1 MRRFIYQHLPI
12 LSDPMSELREFKMAE
27 DHVSPVN
34 KEPSD
39 RVFLGPGI
47 DFPAYGGNSIIS
59 NVLFVTGK
67 RGSGKSWSTAV
78 MMEEFNRLGLQF
90 VCFDA
95 LDAHGYLPHNPKEDE
110 GLEGVSTL
118 RPQPGE
124 TVNMKALVS
133 TLRES
138 DESLVISL
146 AGLPLIKQQE
156 MIAEYCEALLEAQL
170 GKGIMTIF
178 EECQD
183 FIPQLGRPVSF
194 DPIVRLCKLG
204 RALGYGVTLISQRPA
219 GVNKEA
225 LSQSSIY
232 IVHNIINSRD
242 LKSLEEQLSFGT
254 DKKLVKK
261 MLDGIVKCNKG
272 EVIVFAPEFFRD
284 RGYVVVGKIRGD
296 RKTAHKGH
304 NVDVQDTRT
313 EGSTPAKP
321 MVPTQDFGELRK
333 LDRPI
338 PPPSPT
344 GSVPPVADLT
354 NESSSPPKIEVVPE
368 MEWDK
373 EPELD
378 VEFTSEI
385 QEGAS
390 AVTVAM
396 AVGGLVIFS
405 GLGFVVA
412 RGLSQR

>member
-1 MRRFIYQHLPI
+1 
-12 LSDPMSELREFKMAE
+12 MSGLREFKMAE
-27 DHVSPVN
+27 ERAPSVN

-39 RVFLGPGI
+39 RVFLGNGI
-47 DFPAYGGNSIIS
+47 DFPAYGGNSVIS

-95 LDAHGYLPHNPKEDE
+95 LDAHGYLPHNPKENE

-118 RPQPGE
+118 RPKPGE
-124 TVNMKALVS
+124 TVNMKALVT

-146 AGLPLIKQQE
+146 AGLPLVKQQE

-254 DKKLVKK
+254 DKKLVKQ

-296 RKTAHKGH
+296 RKTEHKGH
-304 NVDVQDTRT
+304 NVDVQNARLGGQSSDK
-313 EGSTPAKP
+313 SSKPINPAAP
-321 MVPTQDFGELRK
+321 HDFGELKK

-338 PPPSPT
+338 PSPFPSTSPL
-344 GSVPPVADLT
+344 ADLPDKS
-354 NESSSPPKIEVVPE
+354 EPSAPPKIEVVPE

-373 EPELD
+373 EPTTD
-378 VEFTSEI
+378 MEFTTEAT
-385 QEGAS
+385 EGAS
-390 AVTVAM
+390 GATVAM

>member
-1 MRRFIYQHLPI
+1 
-12 LSDPMSELREFKMAE
+12 MSGLREFKMAE
-27 DHVSPVN
+27 EHVSPVN

-39 RVFLGPGI
+39 RVFLGNGI
-47 DFPAYGGNSIIS
+47 DFPAYGGNSVIS

-95 LDAHGYLPHNPKEDE
+95 LDAHGYLPHNPKENE

-118 RPQPGE
+118 RPKPGE

-138 DESLVISL
+138 DESLIISL
-146 AGLPLIKQQE
+146 AGLPLVKQQE
-156 MIAEYCEALLEAQL
+156 MIAEYCESLLEAQL

-183 FIPQLGRPVSF
+183 FIPQLGRPTSF

-232 IVHNIINSRD
+232 LVHNIINSRD

-296 RKTAHKGH
+296 RKTEHKGH
-304 NVDVQDTRT
+304 NVDVQNART
-313 EGSTPAKP
+313 SGSNSATPSNPA
-321 MVPTQDFGELRK
+321 PTHDFGELRK

-338 PPPSPT
+338 PPPFPSTSP
-344 GSVPPVADLT
+344 SISPLADLP
-354 NESSSPPKIEVVPE
+354 EKDEPSAPPKIEVVPE

-373 EPELD
+373 EPTVD
-378 VEFTSEI
+378 VEFTDEPAK
-385 QEGAS
+385 GAS
-390 AVTVAM
+390 AATVAM
-396 AVGGLVIFS
+396 AVGGLIVFS

-412 RGLSQR
+412 RGLSQQ